1 MIHMNYE
8 GFAVLDFWSLW
19 MVMFGMFSSANGDV
33 MCVSFVY
40 FSRVKI
46 VFPRRLWKNFVE
58 GRFEFFGS
66 LSHMFHLFWLLV
78 VALYYDISWF
88 DFVVWLGLFLIW
100 FVLFGLFKFVWFVW
114 FHLDW
119 FIWFVWFG
127 SAPFLVQFC
136 LVWFGYVCLCLIDS
150 LMSILNS
157 VWLVFSLPIFLF
169 DYFSLDDLFC
179 NLSDCFSGMISFF
192 CLIASVCWFLM
203 SHCFSLFG
211 SSI

>member
-1 MIHMNYE
+1 M
-8 GFAVLDFWSLW
+8 
-19 MVMFGMFSSANGDV
+19 V

-40 FSRVKI
+40 FSWVKI
-46 VFPRRLWKNFVE
+46 VFPRRLWKYFVE

-114 FHLDW
+114 FHLDR

-150 LMSILNS
+150 LLS
-157 VWLVFSLPIFLF
+157 IFLF
-169 DYFSLDDLFC
+169 DYFSLDDLLC